1 MEHIRRWAI
10 DPAFVFTA
18 LGLSIFGVAMIYS
31 AGVVNS
37 PGSFVT
43 GIWVRQASWLGISL
57 VAFSVV
63 SRVPLRWFEW
73 AAIPGYVLATVLL
86 AITLIIGTGAGT
98 AAGTKSFIGVG
109 SFGFQPAELAKLATA
124 LALGRVL
131 ASREVATNLRQL
143 LIPSL
148 LVAFPMLLIL
158 GQPDLGSALA
168 FVGILFAALFWAGT
182 PFVLL
187 VLLASPGAAL
197 LLTFDT
203 RVWSAYFILL
213 AGFLYWQRYRLFFVE
228 SVAVLLAN
236 LSSGVV
242 ALPLW
247 ASLGDYQRNRL
258 LVFLDPSID
267 PRGVGYH
274 LTQSKIAIGSGELFG
289 KGFTT
294 GTQKALDFL
303 PEQHT
308 DFIVSVVGEEL
319 GFIGVALLILAFGFF
334 LSRLVRM
341 AQKAPDPFAGLVA
354 FGIFGAWLVH
364 IFVNMGMTVGLV
376 PITGIPLPFVSYGGT
391 FLLVCWVAVA
401 MVARL
406 AHET

>member
-1 MEHIRRWAI
+1 MERIRRWAI
-10 DPAFVFTA
+10 DPALVFTA

-43 GIWVRQASWLGISL
+43 GIWVRQATWLGVSM

-98 AAGTKSFIGVG
+98 AAGTKSFIGIG

-131 ASREVATNLRQL
+131 ATREVATNLRQL

-148 LVAFPMLLIL
+148 LVGLPMLLIL
-158 GQPDLGSALA
+158 QQPDLGSALA

-197 LLTFDT
+197 ILTFDT

-213 AGFLYWQRYRLFFVE
+213 AGFLYWQRFRLFFVE

-236 LSSGVV
+236 LSSGVI

-247 ASLGDYQRNRL
+247 ASLGEYQRNRL

-289 KGFTT
+289 KGFTD

-308 DFIVSVVGEEL
+308 DFIVAVVGEEL
-319 GFIGVALLILAFGFF
+319 GFIGVALLVLAFGFF

-341 AQKAPDPFAGLVA
+341 AQKAQDPFAGLVA

-364 IFVNMGMTVGLV
+364 VFVNMGMTVGLV